1 MTQFCLIAPSFR
13 QDTTLQPVSARSSKP
28 GHGYLDEMAFGVQL
42 GRLGSDGGGDEDG
55 IGGLETKK
63 EATARLEPVGRRRAV
78 RPDPGDGMQTF

>member
-1 MTQFCLIAPSFR
+1 
-13 QDTTLQPVSARSSKP
+13 
-28 GHGYLDEMAFGVQL
+28 MAFGVQL

-78 RPDPGDGMQTF
+78 RPERAVKMPRL

>member
-1 MTQFCLIAPSFR
+1 MQEVEKERRAIRKTWPLVSSLPS
-13 QDTTLQPVSARSSKP
+13 V
-28 GHGYLDEMAFGVQL
+28 
-42 GRLGSDGGGDEDG
+42 GSDGGGDEDG

>member
-13 QDTTLQPVSARSSKP
+13 QDTTLQPGSAKSSETE
-28 GHGYLDEMAFGVQL
+28 HNHLAEMAFGVQL
-42 GRLGSDGGGDEDG
+42 GRLGWEGGGDGDG

-78 RPDPGDGMQTF
+78 RPERAVRMPRS